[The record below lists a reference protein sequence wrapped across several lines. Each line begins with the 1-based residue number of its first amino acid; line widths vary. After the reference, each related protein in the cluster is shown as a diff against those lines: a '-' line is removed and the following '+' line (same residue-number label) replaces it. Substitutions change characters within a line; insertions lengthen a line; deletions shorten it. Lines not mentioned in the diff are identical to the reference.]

1 MEEVVFQIILMVIE
15 LILLLILLQYVVKTE
30 IIKFKLIKNKPRLFS
45 NNRLK
50 YWEGTNRKNKT
61 IKIYDNLDNKKY
73 NAGDTKYFLYD
84 YKSKSVIS
92 LFRPILLIVIL
103 LVLIIADAVAVD
115 VIINIIGC
123 ISAIVLASIYVYYV
137 THKKERTTKE
147 MLIRS
152 RSYENI
158 FFSIFSVVILVTIG
172 VMVLSSM
179 EKIKLNSFSK
189 SEWNEIYDYIN
200 NMNSDKGKFNVQSR
214 EIEKIRKLKWNQESK
229 EEYYE
234 IQGLK
239 ATIKG
244 HYESSGKE
252 YIISFVKSPLGD
264 DATIKFNDVIKDT
277 K

>member
-61 IKIYDNLDNKKY
+61 IKIYDNLDSKKY

-92 LFRPILLIVIL
+92 LFRPFLLIVIL

-123 ISAIVLASIYVYYV
+123 ISAIILSSIYVYYV

-158 FFSIFSVVILVTIG
+158 FFSTFSVVILVTIG

-189 SEWNEIYDYIN
+189 SEWN
-200 NMNSDKGKFNVQSR
+200 
-214 EIEKIRKLKWNQESK
+214 
-229 EEYYE
+229 
-234 IQGLK
+234 
-239 ATIKG
+239 
-244 HYESSGKE
+244 
-252 YIISFVKSPLGD
+252 
-264 DATIKFNDVIKDT
+264 
-277 K
+277 

>member
-73 NAGDTKYFLYD
+73 NAGDTKYFFYD

-123 ISAIVLASIYVYYV
+123 ISAEPPAKAPTSFNLFEKAFIV
-137 THKKERTTKE
+137 
-147 MLIRS
+147 
-152 RSYENI
+152 
-158 FFSIFSVVILVTIG
+158 
-172 VMVLSSM
+172 SS
-179 EKIKLNSFSK
+179 S
-189 SEWNEIYDYIN
+189 
-200 NMNSDKGKFNVQSR
+200 
-214 EIEKIRKLKWNQESK
+214 
-229 EEYYE
+229 
-234 IQGLK
+234 
-239 ATIKG
+239 
-244 HYESSGKE
+244 
-252 YIISFVKSPLGD
+252 
-264 DATIKFNDVIKDT
+264 
-277 K
+277 

>member
-15 LILLLILLQYVVKTE
+15 LILLLILLKYVVKTE

-50 YWEGTNRKNKT
+50 YWEGTSRSGKD
-61 IKIYDNLDNKKY
+61 IKIYEGIDDTKY
-73 NAGDTKYFLYD
+73 NAGDSRYFLYD
-84 YKSKSVIS
+84 YKSKSVVNA
-92 LFRPILLIVIL
+92 FRPILLIVIL
-103 LVLIIADAVAVD
+103 IVLLIADFIAVD
-115 VIINIIGC
+115 YIINIIGC

-137 THKKERTTKE
+137 THKKEKTTKE
-147 MLIRS
+147 MLMRN
-152 RSYENI
+152 RTYENI
-158 FFSIFSVVILVTIG
+158 FFATFSVVILVTIG
-172 VMVLSSM
+172 TMVLSSM

-200 NMNSDKGKFNVQSR
+200 SMNSGNGKFNVQTR
-214 EIEKIRKLKWNQESK
+214 EIEKIRKLKYNQESK

-244 HYESSGKE
+244 HYETNNKE
-252 YIISFVKSPLGD
+252 YTISFIKSPLGD

>member
-15 LILLLILLQYVVKTE
+15 LILLLILLKYVVKTE

-50 YWEGTNRKNKT
+50 YWEGTNRSGKD
-61 IKIYDNLDNKKY
+61 IKIYEGIDDTKY
-73 NAGDTKYFLYD
+73 SAGDSRYFLYD
-84 YKSKSVIS
+84 YKSKSVVNA
-92 LFRPILLIVIL
+92 FRPILLIVIL
-103 LVLIIADAVAVD
+103 LVLLIADFIAVD
-115 VIINIIGC
+115 YIINIIGC

-137 THKKERTTKE
+137 THKREKTTKE
-147 MLIRS
+147 MLMRN
-152 RSYENI
+152 RTYENI
-158 FFSIFSVVILVTIG
+158 FFATFSVVILVTIG
-172 VMVLSSM
+172 TMVLSSM

-200 NMNSDKGKFNVQSR
+200 SMNSGNGKFNVQTR
-214 EIEKIRKLKWNQESK
+214 EIEKIRKLKYNQESK

-244 HYESSGKE
+244 HYDANDKE
-252 YIISFVKSPLGD
+252 YTISFIKSPLGD

>member
-15 LILLLILLQYVVKTE
+15 LILLLILLKYVVKTE

-50 YWEGTNRKNKT
+50 YWEGTNRSGKD
-61 IKIYDNLDNKKY
+61 IKIYEGIDDTKY
-73 NAGDTKYFLYD
+73 NAGDSRYFLYD
-84 YKSKSVIS
+84 YKSKSVVNA
-92 LFRPILLIVIL
+92 FRPILLIVIL
-103 LVLIIADAVAVD
+103 SVLLIADFIAVD
-115 VIINIIGC
+115 YIINIIGC

-137 THKKERTTKE
+137 THKREKTTKE
-147 MLIRS
+147 MLMRN
-152 RSYENI
+152 RTYENI
-158 FFSIFSVVILVTIG
+158 FFATFSVVILVTIG
-172 VMVLSSM
+172 TMVLSSM

-200 NMNSDKGKFNVQSR
+200 SMNSGNGKFNVQTR
-214 EIEKIRKLKWNQESK
+214 EIEKIRKLKYNQESK

-244 HYESSGKE
+244 HYETNDKE
-252 YIISFVKSPLGD
+252 YTISFIKSPLGD

>member
-1 MEEVVFQIILMVIE
+1 MEEIVFQIILVVIE
-15 LILLLILLQYVVKTE
+15 LILLLYLLEYVVKTE
-30 IIKFKLIKNKPRLFS
+30 IIKFTLIKNKPKLFG

-50 YWEGTNRKNKT
+50 YWEGTNKKKKK
-61 IKIYDNLDNKKY
+61 IKVYDYLDNKKY
-73 NAGDTKYFLYD
+73 NAGDSKYFLYD
-84 YKSKSVIS
+84 YKNKHVVN
-92 LFRPILLIVIL
+92 LFKPILLSGIL
-103 LVLIIADAVAVD
+103 LVLIVADVIAVD
-115 VIINIIGC
+115 SVINIIGC
-123 ISAIVLASIYVYYV
+123 ISAIILASIYVYYV
-137 THKKERTTKE
+137 THKKEKTTKE
-147 MLIRS
+147 ILVRN

-158 FFSIFSVVILVTIG
+158 FFATFSVVILVTVG
-172 VMVLSSM
+172 VMILSSM

-200 NMNSDKGKFNVQSR
+200 NMNSDKGKFNIQSR
-214 EIEKIRKLKWNQESK
+214 EIEKIRKLKWNQESE

-244 HYESSGKE
+244 HYESNDKE